1 MLNAW
6 GDDRGL
12 GIRAYAGMHPV
23 KAIAPKKCL
32 ELHQRWAISLFWR
45 F

>member
-12 GIRAYAGMHPV
+12 GIWTYKAMHPV
-23 KAIAPKKCL
+23 KAIAP
-32 ELHQRWAISLFWR
+32 E
-45 F
+45 